1 MSRAIQ
7 RAGFFIADFERQFAW
22 YADKAG
28 DEMAGKFQVALDVA
42 LQKLSRLPDL
52 GQIRHFQHP
61 KLQNLRSYRVERPF
75 DKLLIFYRVEG
86 DFLQAVRLMHGSRDL
101 PRRLSE
107 PPNSPAH

>member
-22 YADKAG
+22 YVDKAG
-28 DEMAGKFQVALDVA
+28 DEIAVKFQVALDA
-42 LQKLSRLPDL
+42 SLQKLSRLPDL
-52 GQIRHFQHP
+52 GQIRHFRHP

-86 DFLQAVRLMHGSRDL
+86 AFLQAVRLMHGSRDL
-101 PRRLSE
+101 PRRLVE
-107 PPNSPAH
+107 SPGFPTH